1 MTPFLFAEKGKIA
14 TKAKKTVKETVTKD
28 KSKSQKKKKATKEE
42 SKKSSL
48 EFSTAQTLTKVSEVT
63 KESTQ
68 KASKENVELDLP
80 VLQIKVCSEKSGGLK
95 SKTTKEVN
103 KKVCQV

>member
-1 MTPFLFAEKGKIA
+1 MTPFLFAEKGKNA

-28 KSKSQKKKKATKEE
+28 KSKSQKKKATKEA
-42 SKKSSL
+42 SKKPSL
-48 EFSTAQTLTKVSEVT
+48 ESSTAQTLTEVSQVT

-68 KASKENVELDLP
+68 KASKENVGLDLP
-80 VLQIKVCSEKSGGLK
+80 VVQTKVNPEKSGELK